1 MRLKLLESIVR
12 RLHLRIRKQPGLGSQ
27 RLLVTEQTID
37 SVLAKE
43 SGDAEELEEFLD
55 SAIQDRIAD
64 IEALNETLRGK
75 N

>member
-1 MRLKLLESIVR
+1 MRLKLLESIAR

-27 RLLVTEQTID
+27 RLLVTEQTIHT
-37 SVLAKE
+37 VLAKE

-55 SAIQDRIAD
+55 SVLQDRISD
-64 IEALNETLRGK
+64 IEALNETFRGR